1 MSKSNGQ
8 MKSQGAARRKGWR
21 FLAVVVLVALAAAG
35 WWQFKGTEPPPPPP
49 STPVS
54 RATVEQ
60 TVLASG
66 TLEAVKMVSVGAQV
80 SGQIKTLYVA
90 IGDQVKAGDP
100 IAAIDDMT
108 QQNDLLKAQAALQ
121 NVLAQRA
128 SEIATLKQA
137 ELAFKRQ
144 KQMLAQKASSQQD
157 YETADATWLAAKAS
171 VASLDAQIAQ
181 AEVAVDTAK
190 VDLGYTKIVA
200 PMDGTVVAVPVKEG
214 QTVNAAQST
223 PTIVK
228 VAQLGQ
234 MTIKAE
240 ISEADVIRVKPGQPI
255 TFTILGAPDQQYQST
270 LRAIEP
276 GPTSYSEETS
286 TSSSSTS
293 SSSSTNS
300 AIYYNGLFEVDNPDH
315 LLRID
320 MTAEVSI
327 ILNRVENAL
336 VIPASALGDKRSDG
350 RYPVTVLKDDSSQ
363 EQRLVTVGINNN
375 VAAQITDG
383 LSEGERVVSTDEL
396 SSVANASGEGN
407 RRRGPMGF

>member
-1 MSKSNGQ
+1 

-21 FLAVVVLVALAAAG
+21 FLAVVVLMALAAVG

-128 SEIATLKQA
+128 SEMATLKQA

-228 VAQLGQ
+228 VAQLDQ

-255 TFTILGAPDQQYQST
+255 TFTILGAPDRQYQST

-286 TSSSSTS
+286 TSSSSSS

-336 VIPASALGDKRSDG
+336 VIPASALGDKRPDG

-363 EQRLVTVGINNN
+363 EQRLVSVGINNN

-396 SSVANASGEGN
+396 SSVANASGGGN